1 MSVAAYFNA
10 DENGHKSF
18 ELPGAS
24 PHYNPDRP
32 GQVEHIA
39 LDLDFNIPKKSY
51 KGTCAIRLNPVR
63 NGIASLLLD
72 AVSLSI
78 SSVTINDE
86 QQPFDYDGEQLHIRL
101 TKPTLAEQPI
111 TLVIDYSVKEPQR
124 GIYFIAPDEHYP
136 DKPYQVWTQG
146 EDEDS
151 RFWFPCFDYP
161 GQLATSEIRVKVPK
175 KYFALSNGELIS
187 TEEEGKAKIYHWKL
201 DKVHPSYLM
210 TLAIGEYDSIET
222 EWRGRPVRY
231 YVQKGRK
238 DQIELTMGKTPQMME
253 RFSQVFGYDY
263 PFSNYDQACPADFI
277 FGGMENTTTTLL
289 TARCLLDKRAA
300 LDNLRSET
308 LVAHELAHQWF
319 GDLIVINHW
328 SHAWVKEGM
337 ATYSEVLWL
346 EEAYGK
352 DEAMYYHLNHARDY
366 LAEDASRYRRPLV
379 THIYREPIELY
390 DRHIYEKGSCVY
402 HMIRQALGDQLFT
415 KTLKTLLT
423 AHAHST
429 VETIDVLRAID
440 KATGKNLRYLFDQYV
455 YRGGHPDYSVKYS
468 WDGDSNLVKLLVTQT
483 QVADGKSQV
492 QEGLFDLKIPVGFG
506 YVDNDVADVQTVSVR
521 VHERQQA
528 FYFPLRRKPD
538 FISFDVGNHTLKTV
552 NLEYPLKELQA
563 QLKYDPD
570 PISRLYAAKAI
581 AKKGTLEAV
590 ETLSKALLE
599 DSFWAVRAEVA
610 EALATIQLSQ
620 AVEGLIK
627 GLADKHPKV
636 RRAVVISLGSIK
648 TVESYK
654 ALKSVVRNG
663 DKSYYVEGAA
673 ATVLGKVGASTLDN
687 GKNKQKKTL
696 NLLEMVLEERA
707 GWNEVVRSG
716 AISGLSMFKSSSE
729 ALDLLLPYTEL
740 GIPQALRLN
749 AIRCLGKIAAGQTKI
764 NVDRILDRLEAI
776 AREEFFLT
784 QVAVVMALGQ
794 MEVSG
799 AVRVLRGLAEQSP
812 DGRVKRRA
820 EEAMSRVRKAIGS
833 DKAVDEMRKE
843 LDDIKQLNR
852 DLKSRMETL
861 EAKAKAENQTKQE
874 YRREEKQPPRTKRTR
889 LIED

>member
-1 MSVAAYFNA
+1 
-10 DENGHKSF
+10 
-18 ELPGAS
+18 
-24 PHYNPDRP
+24 
-32 GQVEHIA
+32 
-39 LDLDFNIPKKSY
+39 
-51 KGTCAIRLNPVR
+51 
-63 NGIASLLLD
+63 GISSLTLD

-78 SSVTINDE
+78 SSINIDN
-86 QQPFDYDGEQLHIRL
+86 QPQPFDYDGEQLHIQL
-101 TKPTLAEQPI
+101 TKPTLAGQPI
-111 TLVIDYSVKEPQR
+111 TLVITYGVKEPQR
-124 GIYFIAPDEHYP
+124 GIYFITPDEHYSK
-136 DKPYQVWTQG
+136 KPYQVWTQG

-161 GQLATSEIRVKVPK
+161 GQLATSEVRVKVPK
-175 KYFALSNGELIS
+175 KYFALSNGDLVS
-187 TEEEGKAKIYHWKL
+187 TQEDGKAKIYHWKL

-289 TARCLLDKRAA
+289 TDRCLLDKRAA
-300 LDNLRSET
+300 IDNLRSET

-346 EEAYGK
+346 EEAYGR

-415 KTLKTLLT
+415 KTLQTLLT
-423 AHAHST
+423 DHAHST

-455 YRGGHPDYSVKYS
+455 YRGGHPDYSIKYS
-468 WDGDSNLVKLLVTQT
+468 WDSDSNLVKLMVTQT

-492 QEGLFDLKIPVGFG
+492 QEGLFDLKIPIGFG
-506 YVDNDVADVQTVSVR
+506 YVEVETANVQTVTVR
-521 VHERQQA
+521 IHERQQA
-528 FYFPLRRKPD
+528 FYFPLQKKPD

-552 NLEYPLKELQA
+552 KLDYPLKELQA
-563 QLKYDPD
+563 QLKHDPD

-581 AKKGTLEAV
+581 AQKGTLEAV
-590 ETLSKALLE
+590 DILSKALLS
-599 DSFWAVRAEVA
+599 DAFWAVRAEVA

-620 AVEGLIK
+620 AVDGLLK
-627 GLADKHPKV
+627 GLNDNHPKV
-636 RRAVVISLGSIK
+636 RRAVVNSLAGIK
-648 TVESYK
+648 TAESYK

-663 DKSYYVEGAA
+663 DKSYYVESAA
-673 ATVLGKVGASTLDN
+673 AAALGKVGSSTLDN
-687 GKNKQKKTL
+687 GKNKEKKTL

-716 AISGLSMFKSSSE
+716 AINGLSMFKSSE
-729 ALDLLLPYTEL
+729 AALDLLLPYTEL

-749 AIRCLGKIAAGQTKI
+749 AIRALGRIAAGQNKVNT
-764 NVDRILDRLEAI
+764 NRILDRLEAI

-799 AVRVLRGLAEQSP
+799 AVRVLQGLAEQSP

-820 EEAMSRVRKAIGS
+820 EEAISRVRKAIGA
-833 DKAVDEMRKE
+833 DKAVDELRKDFDE
-843 LDDIKQLNR
+843 MKQLNR
-852 DLKSRMETL
+852 DLKSRLEAL
-861 EAKAKAENQTKQE
+861 EAKTEAEKDTKKKAEKEETN
-874 YRREEKQPPRTKRTR
+874 YRLEQPRRKVKRTR
-889 LIED
+889 FVED

>member
-10 DENGHKSF
+10 DENGHKPF
-18 ELPGAS
+18 ALPGAS

-39 LDLDFNIPKKSY
+39 LDLDFDIPKKSY

-63 NGIASLLLD
+63 NGIESLTLD
-72 AVSLSI
+72 AVSLSVDSI
-78 SSVTINDE
+78 TIDDE
-86 QQPFDYDGEQLHIRL
+86 QQSFDYDGEQLHIHL
-101 TKPTLAEQPI
+101 NKPTLAGQTI
-111 TLVIDYSVKEPQR
+111 TLVITYGVKEPQR

-136 DKPYQVWTQG
+136 EKPYQVWTQG

-161 GQLATSEIRVKVPK
+161 GQLATSEVRVRVPK

-187 TEEEGKAKIYHWKL
+187 TEEDGKAKIYHWKL

-210 TLAIGEYDSIET
+210 TLAIGEYDSIEA

-231 YVQKGRK
+231 YVAKGRK

-253 RFSQVFGYDY
+253 KFSQVFGYDY

-289 TARCLLDKRAA
+289 TDRCLLDKRAA
-300 LDNLRSET
+300 IDDLRSET

-346 EEAYGK
+346 EEAYGR
-352 DEAMYYHLNHARDY
+352 DEAMYYHLNHARAY

-402 HMIRQALGDQLFT
+402 HMIREALGDQLFT

-423 AHAHST
+423 ENAHTT
-429 VETIDVLRAID
+429 VETVDVLRAID

-455 YRGGHPDYSVKYS
+455 YRGGHPDYSISYS
-468 WDGDSNLVKLLVTQT
+468 WDGDSNLVKLMVTQT

-492 QEGLFDLKIPVGFG
+492 QEGLFDLKIPMGFG
-506 YVDNDVADVQTVSVR
+506 YIENDTVNVQTVTVR
-521 VHERQQA
+521 IHERQQA
-528 FYFPLRRKPD
+528 FYFPLQKKPD

-552 NLEYPLKELQA
+552 KLEYPLKELQS

-570 PISRLYAAKAI
+570 PISRVYAAKAI

-590 ETLSKALLE
+590 ETLGAALLK

-610 EALATIQLSQ
+610 EALATIQLDQ
-620 AVEGLIK
+620 AVEGLLK
-627 GLADKHPKV
+627 GLDDQHPKV
-636 RRAVVISLGSIK
+636 RRAVVDALSGVK
-648 TVESYK
+648 TAASYK
-654 ALKSVVRNG
+654 ALKSVVENG
-663 DKSYYVEGAA
+663 DESYYVEGAA
-673 ATVLGKVGASTLDN
+673 ATALGKVGSSTLDK
-687 GKNKQKKTL
+687 GKNKEKKTL
-696 NLLEMVLEERA
+696 KLLEMVLEERA

-716 AISGLSMFKSSSE
+716 AMGGLSVFKSSE
-729 ALDLLLPYTEL
+729 AALDLLLPYTEI
-740 GIPQALRLN
+740 GTPQALRLN
-749 AIRCLGKIAAGQTKI
+749 AIRSLGKIAAGQSKV
-764 NVDRILDRLEAI
+764 NCDLILDRLEAI

-799 AVRVLRGLAEQSP
+799 AVRVLQGLAEQSP

-820 EEAMSRVRKAIGS
+820 EEAMGKVRRAIGA
-833 DKAVDEMRKE
+833 DQAVDELRKDLDE
-843 LDDIKQLNR
+843 LKQLNR
-852 DLKSRMETL
+852 DLKSRLETL
-861 EAKAKAENQTKQE
+861 EAKAKAEKKTK
-874 YRREEKQPPRTKRTR
+874 EK
-889 LIED
+889 

>member
-39 LDLDFNIPKKSY
+39 LDLDFDIPKKSY
-51 KGTCAIRLNPVR
+51 SGTCTITLNPVR
-63 NGIASLLLD
+63 NGVDSLTLD
-72 AVSLSI
+72 AVSLTI
-78 SSVTINDE
+78 TSVTIGDE
-86 QQPFDYDGEQLHIRL
+86 PQPFDYDGEQLHIHL
-101 TKPTLAEQPI
+101 TKPTLAGQAI
-111 TLVIDYSVKEPQR
+111 ALTIAYAVKEPQR

-136 DKPYQVWTQG
+136 DKPHQVWTQG

-161 GQLATSEIRVKVPK
+161 GQLATSEVRVRVPK
-175 KYFALSNGELIS
+175 KYFALSNGDLIS
-187 TEEEGKAKIYHWKL
+187 TEDDGKAKIYHWKL

-231 YVQKGRK
+231 YVAKGRK
-238 DQIELTMGKTPQMME
+238 DQIQLTMGKTPQMME

-289 TARCLLDKRAA
+289 TDRCLLDKRAA
-300 LDNLRSET
+300 IDNLRSET

-346 EEAYGK
+346 EEAYGR

-402 HMIRQALGDQLFT
+402 HMIRQALGDELFT
-415 KTLKTLLT
+415 KTLQTLLT
-423 AHAHST
+423 DNAHST
-429 VETIDVLRAID
+429 VETVDVLRAID

-455 YRGGHPDYSVKYS
+455 YRGGHPDYSVTYS
-468 WDGDSNLVKLLVTQT
+468 WDSDSNLAKLMVTQT

-492 QEGLFDLKIPVGFG
+492 QEGLFDLKIPIGFG
-506 YVDNDVADVQTVSVR
+506 YGTGKTVDVQTVTVR
-521 VHERQQA
+521 IHERQQA
-528 FYFPLRRKPD
+528 FYFPLQKKPD
-538 FISFDVGNHTLKTV
+538 FISFDVGNHTLKTIQ
-552 NLEYPLKELQA
+552 LEYPLKELQA
-563 QLKYDPD
+563 QLQHDPD

-590 ETLSKALLE
+590 KTLSAALVN
-599 DSFWAVRAEVA
+599 DAFWAVRAEVA
-610 EALATIQLSQ
+610 EALATIQLDQ
-620 AVEGLIK
+620 AVTGLLK
-627 GLADKHPKV
+627 GLEDKHPKV
-636 RRAVVISLGSIK
+636 RRAVVNALAGVK

-654 ALKSVVRNG
+654 ALKSVVEKG
-663 DKSYYVEGAA
+663 DKSYYVESAA
-673 ATVLGKVGASTLDN
+673 AMALGKVGASTLDN
-687 GKNKQKKTL
+687 GKNKEKKTL
-696 NLLEMVLEERA
+696 KLLEMVLEKRA

-716 AISGLSMFKSSSE
+716 AIGGLSVFKSSE
-729 ALDLLLPYTEL
+729 AALDLLLPYTEI
-740 GIPQALRLN
+740 GVPQALRLT
-749 AIRCLGKIAAGQTKI
+749 AIRALGRIAAGQSKGGC
-764 NVDRILDRLEAI
+764 DRILDRLEAI

-820 EEAMSRVRKAIGS
+820 EEAMGKVRKAIGA
-833 DKAVDEMRKE
+833 DKAVDELRRDLDE
-843 LDDIKQLNR
+843 LKQLNR
-852 DLKSRMETL
+852 DLKSRLETL
-861 EAKAKAENQTKQE
+861 EAKAKAEKKAN
-874 YRREEKQPPRTKRTR
+874 
-889 LIED
+889 D

>member
-10 DENGHKSF
+10 DENGHKPF
-18 ELPGAS
+18 ALPGAS

-39 LDLDFNIPKKSY
+39 LDLDFDIPKKSY

-63 NGIASLLLD
+63 NGIESLTLD
-72 AVSLSI
+72 AVSLSVDSI
-78 SSVTINDE
+78 TIDDE
-86 QQPFDYDGEQLHIRL
+86 QQSFDYDGEQLHIHL
-101 TKPTLAEQPI
+101 NKPTLAGQTI
-111 TLVIDYSVKEPQR
+111 TLVITYGVKEPQR

-136 DKPYQVWTQG
+136 EKPYQVWTQG

-161 GQLATSEIRVKVPK
+161 GQLATSEVRVRVPK

-187 TEEEGKAKIYHWKL
+187 TEEDGKAKIYHWKL
-201 DKVHPSYLM
+201 DQVHPSYLM
-210 TLAIGEYDSIET
+210 TLAIGEYDSIEA

-231 YVQKGRK
+231 YVAKGRK

-253 RFSQVFGYDY
+253 KFSQVFGYDY

-289 TARCLLDKRAA
+289 TDRCLLDKRAA
-300 LDNLRSET
+300 IDDLRSET

-346 EEAYGK
+346 EEAYGR
-352 DEAMYYHLNHARDY
+352 DEAMYYHLNHARAY

-402 HMIRQALGDQLFT
+402 HMIREALGDQLFT

-423 AHAHST
+423 ENAHTT
-429 VETIDVLRAID
+429 VETVDVLRAID

-455 YRGGHPDYSVKYS
+455 YRGGHPDYSISYS
-468 WDGDSNLVKLLVTQT
+468 WDGDSNLVKLMVTQT

-492 QEGLFDLKIPVGFG
+492 QEGLFDLKIPMGFG
-506 YVDNDVADVQTVSVR
+506 YIENDTVNVQTVTVR
-521 VHERQQA
+521 IHERQQA
-528 FYFPLRRKPD
+528 FYFPLQKKPD

-552 NLEYPLKELQA
+552 KLEYPLKELQS

-570 PISRLYAAKAI
+570 PISRVYAAKAI

-590 ETLSKALLE
+590 ETLGAALLK

-610 EALATIQLSQ
+610 EALATIQLDQ
-620 AVEGLIK
+620 AVEGLLK
-627 GLADKHPKV
+627 GLDDQHPKV
-636 RRAVVISLGSIK
+636 RRAVVDALSRVK
-648 TVESYK
+648 TAASYK
-654 ALKSVVRNG
+654 ALKSVVENG
-663 DKSYYVEGAA
+663 DESYYVEGAA
-673 ATVLGKVGASTLDN
+673 ATALGKVGSSTLDN
-687 GKNKQKKTL
+687 GKNKEKKTL
-696 NLLEMVLEERA
+696 KLLERVLEERA

-716 AISGLSMFKSSSE
+716 AMGGLSVFKSSE
-729 ALDLLLPYTEL
+729 AALDLLLPYTEI
-740 GIPQALRLN
+740 GTPQALRLN
-749 AIRCLGKIAAGQTKI
+749 AIRSLGKIAAGQSKV
-764 NVDRILDRLEAI
+764 NCDRILDRLEAI

-799 AVRVLRGLAEQSP
+799 AVRVLQGLAEQSP

-820 EEAMSRVRKAIGS
+820 EEAMGKVRRAIGA
-833 DKAVDEMRKE
+833 DQAVDELRKDLDE
-843 LDDIKQLNR
+843 LKQLNR
-852 DLKSRMETL
+852 DLKSRLETL
-861 EAKAKAENQTKQE
+861 EAKAKAEKKTK
-874 YRREEKQPPRTKRTR
+874 EK
-889 LIED
+889 